1 VYVLSGRLTL
11 KSNVDQAGQSVNYE
25 AWNGYV
31 LVAIGLF
38 GMVFYMSLL
47 YAGITEFRSRVSK
60 SNSHKKRSR
69 NRVTS
74 GKLRNPKVP
83 VH

>member
-1 VYVLSGRLTL
+1 
-11 KSNVDQAGQSVNYE
+11 VNYE
-25 AWNGYV
+25 AWNRYV

-38 GMVFYMSLL
+38 GVLMYFGLL
-47 YAGITEFRSRVSK
+47 YAGFTEFRSRVSK